1 MHLQAETQL
10 LRNPEM
16 FRILSVA
23 FVLALPTAA
32 PGFERAY
39 VKQAVLSKEE
49 EKTVIAL
56 AKKSGIK
63 KIAKISTFNLYPT
76 TARGI
81 SVKGVEEIK
90 GRQVSFK
97 VLNVT
102 HKKWSFPNSKPGKR
116 DLQMGDFWAG
126 PAGTQKQTI
135 LKVNKKEYRVT
146 SLRGLEIKECEAILG
161 LLLAGKYTAGPG
173 VNPGQFKQID
183 WNKPEGFWKRKEQ
196 LSIHFPHKREG
207 SGFFELE
214 VKPGKK
220 QLVITQLLQAVP

>member
-1 MHLQAETQL
+1 
-10 LRNPEM
+10 M

-146 SLRGLEIKECEAILG
+146 SLRGLEIKECEGILG

-183 WNKPEGFWKRKEQ
+183 WNKPGGFWKRKDQ

>member
-16 FRILSVA
+16 FRVLSVA

-146 SLRGLEIKECEAILG
+146 SLRGLEIKECEGILG

-183 WNKPEGFWKRKEQ
+183 WNKPGGFWKRKDQ